1 MLRMVVDW
9 LRRHSHVNWAL
20 ADQVMV
26 SGSNFLTG
34 ILLARYLGL
43 EAFGVF
49 TLAWMAVLFVNS
61 IQFSLISSPMMSIGP
76 KQAED
81 KQPAYYGAVLLQQL
95 IFSMFSAA
103 LMLMGIAASARLFP
117 EWGVEP
123 LIWPLVAASL
133 AFQVQDF
140 IRRYFFTCGR
150 STVAFINDAVS
161 YLGQIAVL
169 AWLVFETTLTSAIA
183 LWTIAATSVL
193 AIILGFSSFE
203 SLRVD
208 RTIFRQTLQRHW
220 VFSKWLTASA
230 LLQWAS
236 GNLFIVAAGS
246 VLGAAA
252 VGAMKAAQNIV
263 GVTHILF
270 QGLENIVPIQASR
283 HFSSG
288 GMASLTRYLRKVT
301 IAAAIFVIPL
311 LVLALV
317 FPAFWLELVYGA
329 EYAEYAFVLQW
340 YAVIYVVM
348 LIVMPLR
355 IALRAQENTRPIFQ
369 AYLAMSIF
377 SVVCALPAAT
387 YLGLHGVLAGILV
400 TYMLLMT
407 ITWRSLL
414 AASGRFEYRSPADL
428 GR

>member
-1 MLRMVVDW
+1 
-9 LRRHSHVNWAL
+9 
-20 ADQVMV
+20 
-26 SGSNFLTG
+26 
-34 ILLARYLGL
+34 
-43 EAFGVF
+43 
-49 TLAWMAVLFVNS
+49 
-61 IQFSLISSPMMSIGP
+61 
-76 KQAED
+76 
-81 KQPAYYGAVLLQQL
+81 
-95 IFSMFSAA
+95 
-103 LMLMGIAASARLFP
+103 
-117 EWGVEP
+117 
-123 LIWPLVAASL
+123 
-133 AFQVQDF
+133 
-140 IRRYFFTCGR
+140 
-150 STVAFINDAVS
+150 
-161 YLGQIAVL
+161 
-169 AWLVFETTLTSAIA
+169 LTSAGAVVI
-183 LWTIAATSVL
+183 
-193 AIILGFSSFE
+193 GFS
-203 SLRVD
+203 D
-208 RTIFRQTLQRHW
+208 T
-220 VFSKWLTASA
+220 KWLTASA